1 MGDVNNRF
9 DLFRIESLCAYFC
22 LDGNLYPLSLF
33 LSEIVRR
40 VFRDYQPLE
49 LVLPLD
55 VEGSL
60 HETPDSILH
69 IHTYVAQP
77 TLCTG
82 ATDDCERT
90 CD

>member
-9 DLFRIESLCAYFC
+9 DLFRIDPLCAYFC
-22 LDGNLYPLSLF
+22 LDGNLYPLGLF

-40 VFRDYQPLE
+40 VFRDHQPLE
-49 LVLPLD
+49 LVLSLD

-60 HETPDSILH
+60 HETPDSIFH
-69 IHTYVAQP
+69 IHTYVAKP
-77 TLCTG
+77 APFTG